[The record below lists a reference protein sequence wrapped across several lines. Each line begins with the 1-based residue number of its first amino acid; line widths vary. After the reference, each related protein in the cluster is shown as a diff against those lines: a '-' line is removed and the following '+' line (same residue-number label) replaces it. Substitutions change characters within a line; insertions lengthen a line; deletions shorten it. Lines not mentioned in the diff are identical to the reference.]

1 MCQGEGANLSLE
13 TDKENDNADGNNRKV
28 KFKIYSVKSQNS
40 FFFTEIFYH
49 AYFVVIFDTF
59 LFHFVSFWCE
69 KTTKTL
75 KKEHLLEL
83 FQMAVARQTDI
94 MVMNILGHGVDI
106 PLLGL
111 REACKELNN
120 GELCELFT
128 DESYQISQCFLL
140 STSQVC

>member
-1 MCQGEGANLSLE
+1 
-13 TDKENDNADGNNRKV
+13 
-28 KFKIYSVKSQNS
+28 
-40 FFFTEIFYH
+40 
-49 AYFVVIFDTF
+49 
-59 LFHFVSFWCE
+59 
-69 KTTKTL
+69 
-75 KKEHLLEL
+75 
-83 FQMAVARQTDI
+83 MAVARQTDI

-140 STSQVC
+140 STSQVCYQPKLLQYCSTTLVVVKEIINLLY